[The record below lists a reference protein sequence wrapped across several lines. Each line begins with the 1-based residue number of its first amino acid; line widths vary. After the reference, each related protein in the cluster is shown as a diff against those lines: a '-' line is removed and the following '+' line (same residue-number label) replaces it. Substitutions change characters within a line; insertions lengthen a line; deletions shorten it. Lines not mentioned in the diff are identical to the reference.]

1 MDFGLTDE
9 QDQLAE
15 AERAWLTRNDPVS
28 RVRATLDS
36 APVTVDPAAVVH
48 AAESGLLALLT
59 PEIGGTHV
67 DLAVVAE
74 AHGAAASSLPVADL
88 AVAAWLLDSV
98 GMPHAEAAA
107 AGDTL
112 VGLTF
117 GPTVPADDGALRLA
131 GVSSPVP
138 MAADLDAV
146 AVAGLVGEREYL
158 TVLSAPTLSAMTTFD
173 LTRSWARLDLDA
185 TIDEW
190 TELAPGT
197 LALLRDALAVHR
209 AFDALGAAAR
219 LLDLTVSYAGQR
231 EQFGSPIGS
240 FQAVKHHCAD
250 MAVAVEASR
259 AALWAAALAL
269 DTAAPDAGHSPVAS
283 LAPARTRAVSAGAA
297 YAKSAAARV
306 AGTALQVHG
315 GIGFTWEHDL
325 HLFLRRIK
333 VDEAF
338 DGTVAEHRA
347 ALVTV

>member
-1 MDFGLTDE
+1 LSDE
-9 QDQLAE
+9 QDQLVE
-15 AERAWLTRNDPVS
+15 TERAWLTRHDPIP

-36 APVTVDPAAVVH
+36 AAVTVDPEAVSH
-48 AAESGLLALLT
+48 ATESGLLALLT
-59 PEIGGTHV
+59 PKIGGSHV

-74 AHGAAASSLPVADL
+74 AHGYAASSLPVADL

-98 GMPHAEAAA
+98 TMPHAEAAA
-107 AGDTL
+107 AGDAL

-117 GPTVPADDGALRLA
+117 GPNVPVDGGALRLTGA
-131 GVSSPVP
+131 SSPVP
-138 MAADLDAV
+138 MAADMAAM

-158 TVLSAPTLSAMTTFD
+158 TVLTAPTQSAMTTFD
-173 LTRSWARLDLDA
+173 LSRSWARLDLDA

-190 TELAPGT
+190 TELTPGT
-197 LALLRDALAVHR
+197 LAMLRDALAVHR

-219 LLDLTVSYAGQR
+219 LLDMTVSYARQR
-231 EQFGSPIGS
+231 EQFGAPIGS

-250 MAVAVEASR
+250 MAVAVEVSR

-269 DTAAPDAGHSPVAS
+269 DTASGA
-283 LAPARTRAVSAGAA
+283 ARSRAASAGAA

-347 ALVTV
+347 ALVTA